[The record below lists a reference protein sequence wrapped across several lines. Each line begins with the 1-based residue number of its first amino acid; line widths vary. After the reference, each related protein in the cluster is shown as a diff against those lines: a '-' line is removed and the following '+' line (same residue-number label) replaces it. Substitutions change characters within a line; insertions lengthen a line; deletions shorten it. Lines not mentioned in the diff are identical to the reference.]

1 MLDQLITKLH
11 SNKAFLSVEVSPRL
25 SATIAQSV
33 IDELESLKI
42 ADCFVCTDS
51 PLARLKP
58 SSILSSIKLQN
69 ALQKPL
75 ICTLSMRDR
84 NSIALCGDILG
95 ANEFG
100 LRAFLS
106 LSGDGVKNG
115 DCAGA
120 KGVFEE
126 SSLKLGRIIDGLNQG
141 IAVNGK
147 ALKESVLSGDGVKNG
162 DCAGAKGV
170 FEESSLKLGRII
182 DGLNQGIAVNG
193 KALKES
199 VKQIYNFSVIN
210 SYANNTESLKK
221 KMLKK
226 LSNSAVQ
233 GLFTQPV
240 FSLEAASFLLEGLG
254 EINASLGQNCVMILG
269 FFPVLSYKVA
279 LFLRDKLPGVYIP
292 DEWVQKL
299 EKASIKGKEVER
311 KIGLELSRELFAD
324 LQTLHNK
331 FHFMSANKPSLLREF
346 V

>member
-1 MLDQLITKLH
+1 MLEQLITKLQ
-11 SNKAFLSVEVSPRL
+11 SNEPFLSVEVSPSL
-25 SATIAQSV
+25 SSTIGQSV
-33 IDELESLKI
+33 IDELESLSQ

-69 ALQKPL
+69 ALKKPL

-100 LRAFLS
+100 LRSFLS

-115 DCAGA
+115 DCTGA

-141 IAVNGK
+141 IAANGK
-147 ALKESVLSGDGVKNG
+147 VLKDSV
-162 DCAGAKGV
+162 
-170 FEESSLKLGRII
+170 ET
-182 DGLNQGIAVNG
+182 
-193 KALKES
+193 
-199 VKQIYNFSVIN
+199 IYNFSVIN

-240 FSLEAASFLLEGLG
+240 FSLESARFLLESM
-254 EINASLGQNCVMILG
+254 ESINKELGQNCVMILG

-292 DEWVQKL
+292 NEWVQKL

-311 KIGLELSRELFAD
+311 KIGLELSRELFKD

-346 V
+346 VQD

>member
-1 MLDQLITKLH
+1 MLEQFITKLK
-11 SNKAFLSVEVSPRL
+11 SNEPFLSVEVSPKL
-25 SATIAQSV
+25 SSTIGQGV
-33 IDELESLKI
+33 IDELESLKV

-69 ALQKPL
+69 ALKKPV

-100 LRAFLS
+100 LRSFLS

-141 IAVNGK
+141 IAANGK
-147 ALKESVLSGDGVKNG
+147 VLKDSV
-162 DCAGAKGV
+162 
-170 FEESSLKLGRII
+170 ET
-182 DGLNQGIAVNG
+182 
-193 KALKES
+193 
-199 VKQIYNFSVIN
+199 IYNFSVIN

-240 FSLEAASFLLEGLG
+240 FSLESARFLLESM
-254 EINASLGQNCVMILG
+254 ESINKDLGQNCVMILG

-311 KIGLELSRELFAD
+311 KIGLELSRELFKD

>member
-1 MLDQLITKLH
+1 MLEQFITKLK
-11 SNKAFLSVEVSPRL
+11 SNEPFLSVEVSPSL
-25 SATIAQSV
+25 SSTIGQSV
-33 IDELESLKI
+33 IDELESLKV

-69 ALQKPL
+69 ALKKPV

-141 IAVNGK
+141 IAANGK
-147 ALKESVLSGDGVKNG
+147 ALKEG
-162 DCAGAKGV
+162 
-170 FEESSLKLGRII
+170 
-182 DGLNQGIAVNG
+182 
-193 KALKES
+193 

-226 LSNSAVQ
+226 LSNSLVQ

-240 FSLEAASFLLEGLG
+240 FSLEAARFLLESM
-254 EINASLGQNCVMILG
+254 ESINKDLGQNCVMILG

-311 KIGLELSRELFAD
+311 KIGLELSRELFKD

>member
-1 MLDQLITKLH
+1 MLEQLITKLK
-11 SNKAFLSVEVSPRL
+11 SNQAFLSVEVSPSL
-25 SATIAQSV
+25 SSTIGQSV
-33 IDELESLKI
+33 IDELESLKV

-69 ALQKPL
+69 ALKKPV

-141 IAVNGK
+141 IAANGK
-147 ALKESVLSGDGVKNG
+147 ALKEG
-162 DCAGAKGV
+162 
-170 FEESSLKLGRII
+170 
-182 DGLNQGIAVNG
+182 
-193 KALKES
+193 

-226 LSNSAVQ
+226 LSNSLVQ

-240 FSLEAASFLLEGLG
+240 FSLEAARFLLESM
-254 EINASLGQNCVMILG
+254 ESINKELGQNCVMILG

-299 EKASIKGKEVER
+299 EKASLKGKEVER

-324 LQTLHNK
+324 LQALHNK

>member
-1 MLDQLITKLH
+1 MLEQLITKLK
-11 SNKAFLSVEVSPRL
+11 SNQAFLSVEVSPSL
-25 SATIAQSV
+25 SSTIGRGV

-69 ALQKPL
+69 ALKKPV

-100 LRAFLS
+100 LRSFLS

-141 IAVNGK
+141 IAANGK
-147 ALKESVLSGDGVKNG
+147 VLKDSV
-162 DCAGAKGV
+162 
-170 FEESSLKLGRII
+170 ET
-182 DGLNQGIAVNG
+182 
-193 KALKES
+193 
-199 VKQIYNFSVIN
+199 IYNFSVIN

-240 FSLEAASFLLEGLG
+240 FSLESARFLLESM
-254 EINASLGQNCVMILG
+254 ESINKDLGQNCVMILG

-324 LQTLHNK
+324 LQALHNK

>member
-1 MLDQLITKLH
+1 MLEQFITKLKG
-11 SNKAFLSVEVSPRL
+11 NQAFLSVEVSPKL
-25 SATIAQSV
+25 SSTIGQGV
-33 IDELESLKI
+33 IDELESLKV

-69 ALQKPL
+69 ALKKPV

-100 LRAFLS
+100 LRSFLS

-115 DCAGA
+115 DCVGA

-126 SSLKLGRIIDGLNQG
+126 SSLKLGRIVDGLNQG
-141 IAVNGK
+141 IAANGK
-147 ALKESVLSGDGVKNG
+147 ALKDSV
-162 DCAGAKGV
+162 
-170 FEESSLKLGRII
+170 ET
-182 DGLNQGIAVNG
+182 
-193 KALKES
+193 
-199 VKQIYNFSVIN
+199 IYNFSVIN

-226 LSNSAVQ
+226 LSNSLVQ

-240 FSLEAASFLLEGLG
+240 FSLESARFLLESM
-254 EINASLGQNCVMILG
+254 ESINKDLGQNCVMILG

-311 KIGLELSRELFAD
+311 KIGLELSRELFKD
-324 LQTLHNK
+324 LQALHNK

>member
-1 MLDQLITKLH
+1 MLEQLITKLK
-11 SNKAFLSVEVSPRL
+11 SNQAFLSVEVSPSL
-25 SATIAQSV
+25 SSTIGQGV

-69 ALQKPL
+69 ALKKPL

-100 LRAFLS
+100 LRSFLS

-141 IAVNGK
+141 IAANGK
-147 ALKESVLSGDGVKNG
+147 VLKDNVET
-162 DCAGAKGV
+162 
-170 FEESSLKLGRII
+170 
-182 DGLNQGIAVNG
+182 
-193 KALKES
+193 
-199 VKQIYNFSVIN
+199 IYNFSVIN
-210 SYANNTESLKK
+210 SYTNNTESLKK

-240 FSLEAASFLLEGLG
+240 FSLEAARFLLESM
-254 EINASLGQNCVMILG
+254 ESINKDLGQNCVMILG

-299 EKASIKGKEVER
+299 EKASLKGKEVER
-311 KIGLELSRELFAD
+311 KIGLELSRELFKD

>member
-1 MLDQLITKLH
+1 MLEQFITKLK
-11 SNKAFLSVEVSPRL
+11 SNEPFLSVEVSPSL
-25 SATIAQSV
+25 SSTIGQSV

-69 ALQKPL
+69 ALKKPL

-115 DCAGA
+115 DCVGA

-141 IAVNGK
+141 IAANGK
-147 ALKESVLSGDGVKNG
+147 VLKDSV
-162 DCAGAKGV
+162 
-170 FEESSLKLGRII
+170 ET
-182 DGLNQGIAVNG
+182 
-193 KALKES
+193 
-199 VKQIYNFSVIN
+199 IYNFSVIN

-240 FSLEAASFLLEGLG
+240 FSLESARFLLESL
-254 EINASLGQNCVMILG
+254 ESINKDLGQNCVMILG

-292 DEWVQKL
+292 NEWVQKL

-311 KIGLELSRELFAD
+311 KIGLELSRELFKD
-324 LQTLHNK
+324 LQKLHNK

>member
-1 MLDQLITKLH
+1 MLEQFITKLK
-11 SNKAFLSVEVSPRL
+11 SNQAFLSVEVSPKL
-25 SATIAQSV
+25 SSTIGQGV
-33 IDELESLKI
+33 IDELESLKV

-69 ALQKPL
+69 ALKKPV

-100 LRAFLS
+100 LRSFLS

-141 IAVNGK
+141 IAANGK
-147 ALKESVLSGDGVKNG
+147 VLKDSV
-162 DCAGAKGV
+162 
-170 FEESSLKLGRII
+170 ET
-182 DGLNQGIAVNG
+182 
-193 KALKES
+193 
-199 VKQIYNFSVIN
+199 IYNFSVIN

-240 FSLEAASFLLEGLG
+240 FSLEAARFLLESM
-254 EINASLGQNCVMILG
+254 ESINKELGQNCVMILG

-299 EKASIKGKEVER
+299 EKASLKGKEVER
-311 KIGLELSRELFAD
+311 KIGLELSRELFKD

>member
-1 MLDQLITKLH
+1 MLEQFITKLKG
-11 SNKAFLSVEVSPRL
+11 NQAFLSVEVSPKL
-25 SATIAQSV
+25 SSTIGQGV
-33 IDELESLKI
+33 IDELESLKV

-69 ALQKPL
+69 ALKKPV

-115 DCAGA
+115 DCVGA

-126 SSLKLGRIIDGLNQG
+126 SSLKLGRIVDGLNQG
-141 IAVNGK
+141 IAANGK
-147 ALKESVLSGDGVKNG
+147 ALKDSV
-162 DCAGAKGV
+162 
-170 FEESSLKLGRII
+170 ET
-182 DGLNQGIAVNG
+182 
-193 KALKES
+193 
-199 VKQIYNFSVIN
+199 IYNFSVIN

-226 LSNSAVQ
+226 LSNSLVQ

-240 FSLEAASFLLEGLG
+240 FSLEAARFLLESM
-254 EINASLGQNCVMILG
+254 ESINKELGQNCVMILG

-292 DEWVQKL
+292 NEWVQKL
-299 EKASIKGKEVER
+299 EKASLKGKEVER
-311 KIGLELSRELFAD
+311 KIGLELSRELFKD

>member
-1 MLDQLITKLH
+1 MLEQFITKLQ
-11 SNKAFLSVEVSPRL
+11 SNKPFLSVEVSPKL
-25 SATIAQSV
+25 SSTIGQGV
-33 IDELESLKI
+33 IDELESLKV

-69 ALQKPL
+69 ALKKPL

-115 DCAGA
+115 DCVGA

-141 IAVNGK
+141 IAANGK
-147 ALKESVLSGDGVKNG
+147 VLKDSV
-162 DCAGAKGV
+162 
-170 FEESSLKLGRII
+170 ET
-182 DGLNQGIAVNG
+182 
-193 KALKES
+193 
-199 VKQIYNFSVIN
+199 IYNFSVIN

-240 FSLEAASFLLEGLG
+240 FSLEAARFLLESM
-254 EINASLGQNCVMILG
+254 ESINKDLGQNCVMILG

-311 KIGLELSRELFAD
+311 KIGLELSRELFKD
-324 LQTLHNK
+324 LQALHNK

>member
-1 MLDQLITKLH
+1 MLEQFITKLK
-11 SNKAFLSVEVSPRL
+11 SNEPFLSVEVSPKL
-25 SATIAQSV
+25 SSTIGQGV
-33 IDELESLKI
+33 IDELESLKV

-69 ALQKPL
+69 ALKKPV

-100 LRAFLS
+100 LRSFLS

-141 IAVNGK
+141 IAANGK
-147 ALKESVLSGDGVKNG
+147 VLKDSV
-162 DCAGAKGV
+162 
-170 FEESSLKLGRII
+170 ET
-182 DGLNQGIAVNG
+182 
-193 KALKES
+193 
-199 VKQIYNFSVIN
+199 IYNFSVIN

-240 FSLEAASFLLEGLG
+240 FSLEAARFLLESL
-254 EINASLGQNCVMILG
+254 ESINKDLGQNCVMILG

-324 LQTLHNK
+324 LQALHNK

-346 V
+346 VQD

>member
-1 MLDQLITKLH
+1 MLEQFITKLK
-11 SNKAFLSVEVSPRL
+11 SNQAFLSVEVSPSL
-25 SATIAQSV
+25 SSTIGQSV
-33 IDELESLKI
+33 IDELESLKV

-69 ALQKPL
+69 ALKKPL

-115 DCAGA
+115 DCVGA

-126 SSLKLGRIIDGLNQG
+126 SSLKLGRIIDNLNQG
-141 IAVNGK
+141 IATNGK
-147 ALKESVLSGDGVKNG
+147 K
-162 DCAGAKGV
+162 
-170 FEESSLKLGRII
+170 
-182 DGLNQGIAVNG
+182 
-193 KALKES
+193 LKES
-199 VKQIYNFSVIN
+199 VKPIYNFSVIN

-240 FSLEAASFLLEGLG
+240 FSLEAARFLLESL
-254 EINASLGQNCVMILG
+254 ESINKDLGQNCVMILG

-292 DEWVQKL
+292 NEWVQKL

-311 KIGLELSRELFAD
+311 KIGLELSRELFKD

>member
-1 MLDQLITKLH
+1 MLEQLITKLK
-11 SNKAFLSVEVSPRL
+11 SNQAFLSVEVSPSL
-25 SATIAQSV
+25 SSTIGQSV
-33 IDELESLKI
+33 IDELESLKV

-69 ALQKPL
+69 ALKKPV

-100 LRAFLS
+100 LRSFLS

-141 IAVNGK
+141 IAANGK
-147 ALKESVLSGDGVKNG
+147 TLKDSV
-162 DCAGAKGV
+162 
-170 FEESSLKLGRII
+170 ET
-182 DGLNQGIAVNG
+182 
-193 KALKES
+193 
-199 VKQIYNFSVIN
+199 IYNFSVIN

-240 FSLEAASFLLEGLG
+240 FSLEAARFLLESL
-254 EINASLGQNCVMILG
+254 ESINKDLGQNCVMILG

-299 EKASIKGKEVER
+299 EKASLKGKEVER
-311 KIGLELSRELFAD
+311 KIGLELSRELFKD
-324 LQTLHNK
+324 LQALHNK

>member
-25 SATIAQSV
+25 SATIGQSV
-33 IDELESLKI
+33 IDELESLKV

-147 ALKESVLSGDGVKNG
+147 ALKESVEK
-162 DCAGAKGV
+162 
-170 FEESSLKLGRII
+170 
-182 DGLNQGIAVNG
+182 
-193 KALKES
+193 
-199 VKQIYNFSVIN
+199 IYNFSVIN

-240 FSLEAASFLLEGLG
+240 FSLEAARFLLGSLQD
-254 EINASLGQNCVMILG
+254 INKELGQNCVMILG

-299 EKASIKGKEVER
+299 EKASNKGKEVEQ
-311 KIGLELSRELFAD
+311 KVGLELSRELFKD

>member
-1 MLDQLITKLH
+1 MLEQLITKLK
-11 SNKAFLSVEVSPRL
+11 SNEPFLSVEVSPKL
-25 SATIAQSV
+25 SSTIGQGV
-33 IDELESLKI
+33 IDELESLKV

-69 ALQKPL
+69 ALKKPV

-100 LRAFLS
+100 LRSFLS

-141 IAVNGK
+141 IAANGK
-147 ALKESVLSGDGVKNG
+147 VLKDSV
-162 DCAGAKGV
+162 
-170 FEESSLKLGRII
+170 ET
-182 DGLNQGIAVNG
+182 
-193 KALKES
+193 
-199 VKQIYNFSVIN
+199 IYNFSVIN

-240 FSLEAASFLLEGLG
+240 FSLESARFLLESM
-254 EINASLGQNCVMILG
+254 ESINKELGQNCVMILG

-292 DEWVQKL
+292 NEWVQKL

-311 KIGLELSRELFAD
+311 KIGLDLSRELFAD
-324 LQTLHNK
+324 LQALHNK